1 VRYLIKN
8 GRVIDPATSTDKTLD
23 ILIDNKKI
31 VAVETEIKDS
41 SAKQIDASRKVVVP
55 GLIDMHVHLREP
67 GFEHKETIKS
77 GSQAA
82 AKGGFTTIACMPNT
96 QPVNDNP
103 KVTQFIV
110 GEAKKN
116 AIVNVL
122 PIAAVT
128 LNEMGE
134 ELTEMRA
141 LLSAGAVAFSDDGR
155 TIKNGQIMRRALE
168 YARQLKTLIIDH
180 CEDSSLSAQGV
191 MHEGP
196 VSLRLGLKGIPS
208 SSEEVIVAR
217 DIILAEKARAP
228 IHLAHLSTRGS
239 VELLRYAKA
248 RGIPVTAEVTPHHL
262 ILDDSLL
269 ESYDTHLKVNPPV
282 RDKEDVLALQ
292 EAARDGLIDVIATDH
307 APHAPEEKAVEF
319 DLAPFGINGLETAVS
334 LLLDRLVHKN
344 ILTLHRLIEML
355 STAPARILHLDG
367 KGRIQPGAD
376 ADLTILDL
384 NKEVKVDVTKFRS
397 KSRNSPLHGWRLKGA
412 PTLTIVEGKIVY
424 P

>member
-1 VRYLIKN
+1 MRYLIKN

-155 TIKNGQIMRRALE
+155 TIKNGQILRRALE

-180 CEDSSLSAQGV
+180 CEDPSLSAQGV